1 MQLFGDRLHN
11 SSHRR
16 GTLSPLAIVL
26 ICAGA
31 ALLLAII
38 IGLFLNALLDDEAYE
53 RLTVGE
59 QPEQEQNETNK
70 TYTRDVHADAYVFGK
85 EGESVWENLSEIS
98 ITLNTPTGQVNYTSE
113 VVEFLAMQSV
123 SETALYDAMGEVN
136 MFADFVSG
144 VFYPQA
150 LYSEGSDLQYA
161 AAAKECAMMR
171 EFLHAGGSEV
181 LLCGIPFSRTDTASI
196 IRYVKQVKAMAGDSP
211 VGVSIPLAIARAD
224 GAWTLLESLAKECD
238 FLAIDLSETASVGGA
253 EQILTDAR
261 YYIQQYDMRVVLS
274 EQQEDLILAAF
285 VYPDVQIITHYTP
298 ALPPT
303 TDQPIQ

>member
-1 MQLFGDRLHN
+1 MQPFGNRIHN
-11 SSHRR
+11 THRR
-16 GTLSPLAIVL
+16 GTLSPLAIIL
-26 ICAGA
+26 ICAGG

-38 IGLFLNALLDDEAYE
+38 IGLFLNASLDDEAYE

-59 QPEQEQNETNK
+59 QPEIEQNESNK

-98 ITLNTPTGQVNYTSE
+98 VTLNTPTGQINYTSE
-113 VVEFLAMQSV
+113 VVEFLAMQSI
-123 SETALYDAMGEVN
+123 SQTALYDAMGEVN

-161 AAAKECAMMR
+161 AAAKECALMR

-211 VGVSIPLAIARAD
+211 VGVAIPLAIARAD